1 MSGIRFSLRDAMCF
15 MASGVETWQSQAG
28 STPASCG
35 LVLQSGSFAFGQ
47 PLNPLEY
54 LIKSVIKSEVEQPG
68 QGSVRL
74 GQPQCSQAMA
84 VAAGIACA

>member
-1 MSGIRFSLRDAMCF
+1 MPCVLWRQESKLGNHKL
-15 MASGVETWQSQAG
+15 G

-54 LIKSVIKSEVEQPG
+54 LIKSVIKSEVERLG

-74 GQPQCSQAMA
+74 GQPQCIQAMA
-84 VAAGIACA
+84 VGAGIACA